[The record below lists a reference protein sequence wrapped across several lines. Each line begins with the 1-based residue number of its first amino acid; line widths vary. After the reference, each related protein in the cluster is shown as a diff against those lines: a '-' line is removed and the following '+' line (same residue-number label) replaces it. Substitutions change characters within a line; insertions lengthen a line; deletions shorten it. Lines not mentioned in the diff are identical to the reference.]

1 MEFTPVLRDEYGAL
15 FDKCEI
21 RAERQQTIDD
31 LIDRM
36 LGNRNRYTGLKTIVP
51 WFVIAAMHYLE
62 DNLEFDKH
70 LANGDPLTRRTVH
83 VPKGRPPGGRPPF
96 TWEQSAADIL
106 RFKGF
111 DTWTD
116 WTLPGILYRLE
127 DYNGWGYRED
137 HPTVLTPYLW
147 SFSSLYTKGKFDG
160 DGHFNK
166 NLVSSQCGAAVLFK
180 RMAAT
185 GLIVLDR

>member
-1 MEFTPVLRDEYGAL
+1 MEFTTALRAEYGAL

-21 RAERQQTIDD
+21 RDARLAEIDE
-31 LIDRM
+31 LIERI
-36 LGNRNRYTGLKTIVP
+36 LPNQARYAGLTTTVP
-51 WFVIAAMHYLE
+51 WYVIAAMHYLE
-62 DNLEFDKH
+62 DNLDFDKH

-83 VPKGRPPGGRPPF
+83 VPKGRPPTGKPPF
-96 TWEQSAADIL
+96 TWEASAADIL
-106 RFKGF
+106 QFKGF
-111 DTWTD
+111 DTWPD
-116 WTLPGILYRLE
+116 WTLPGVLYKLE
-127 DYNGWGYRED
+127 DYNGWGYRDD

-147 SFSSLYTKGKFDG
+147 SFSNLYTKGKFDG

-180 RMAAT
+180 RMVAR